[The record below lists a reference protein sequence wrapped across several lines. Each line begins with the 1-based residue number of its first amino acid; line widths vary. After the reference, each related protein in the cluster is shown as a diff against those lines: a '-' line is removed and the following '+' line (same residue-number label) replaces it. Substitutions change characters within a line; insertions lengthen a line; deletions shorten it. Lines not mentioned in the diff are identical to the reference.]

1 MRQKELKEQ
10 FRIMG
15 TDQGMMD
22 ILTQDS
28 PEGIFLF
35 ISCYLCC
42 PFPFFFFSFFFK
54 TCFSLFLGLAENAV
68 VVKNKRRS
76 RKSWNE
82 KEKEASSSSVPE
94 EELPFQSAINALSM
108 LGKRD
113 TPSEKLVQII
123 LASKEIEL
131 NTSLPT

>member
-22 ILTQDS
+22 ILTHDPS

-35 ISCYLCC
+35 ILLSVC
-42 PFPFFFFSFFFK
+42 PFFLFLFLFFLNLFF
-54 TCFSLFLGLAENAV
+54 LYLGLAENAV
-68 VVKNKRRS
+68 IKNKRRS